1 MILKILQ
8 SMDSHWIGQAVG
20 ILAMI
25 ESFFIFQVTDRRKM
39 VLLKLVDDVLWIIH
53 FVLIGGYTGALTTTV
68 AIFREIIFFF
78 RGEKKWASSPLWAV
92 GFSIVFAACAPLS
105 WTGIFSIFPATA
117 SVISTW
123 VFWMKR
129 TETAKLLQVPSAVC
143 TLVYTVVYSSY
154 SGMLAQ
160 IIMLVSI
167 GLFFGRKA
175 LQKRNRTSKIGQ

>member
-1 MILKILQ
+1 MILSIIN
-8 SMDSHWIGQAVG
+8 SIDSQLIGQAIGV
-20 ILAMI
+20 LAMI
-25 ESFFIFQVTDRRKM
+25 ESFFIFQVADRRKM
-39 VLLKLVDDVLWIIH
+39 VLLKLLDDVLWITH

-68 AIFREIIFFF
+68 AIFREIIFYF

-143 TLVYTVVYSSY
+143 TLIYTLVYSSY
-154 SGMLAQ
+154 SGTLAQ
-160 IIMLVSI
+160 IITLSSI
-167 GLFFGRKA
+167 GLFFIRKA
-175 LQKRNRTSKIGQ
+175 IGKTKDN